1 MASGKTGALTSGP
14 ANAIMEPAAYETG
27 RQSGN
32 SSAWII
38 TFTDLAALMLTFFV
52 LQFSMSKV
60 DEAKW
65 QNLLDSFQLRLT
77 TLQQDVAPSPMVLLD
92 IVRPSLVPGRD
103 LNYLSSVL
111 EEQLRREG
119 LDKVVDLRH
128 RPDHLRLSLPVTVFA
143 GLKGSNA
150 DGRPETLR
158 AIAGLLV
165 SLENDIEVIGYVQSQ
180 GRRRNRPLWTK
191 ALVKAVAAA
200 KELAGAGFTRRIAVS
215 GRAAPQGVE
224 GSENRI
230 DVIIYANVQQA
241 AQ

>member
-1 MASGKTGALTSGP
+1 MASGKTRVLTSGP
-14 ANAIMEPAAYETG
+14 GNEVMEPAAYG
-27 RQSGN
+27 AGQQSGT

-60 DEAKW
+60 DEVKW

-77 TLQQDVAPSPMVLLD
+77 TQQQDVAPLPMALLD
-92 IVRPSLVPGRD
+92 IVRPRLVPGRD

-119 LDKVVDLRH
+119 LDKMVDLRH

-150 DGRPETLR
+150 DAQPETLR
-158 AIAGLLV
+158 AIAGLLA
-165 SLENDIEVIGYVQSQ
+165 SLENDIEVIGYVQSR
-180 GRRRNRPLWTK
+180 GLRTNRPLWTQ
-191 ALVKAVAAA
+191 ALFKAVAAA
-200 KELAGAGFTRRIAVS
+200 NELADAGFTRRIAVS
-215 GRAAPQGVE
+215 GRAVPQGVE
-224 GSENRI
+224 GAESRI